1 MNVNVDLMEENVI
14 HINGGKVIDV
24 DVSVKSFMY
33 VKNHYVWNPAAC
45 NCENGKYLT
54 SIMNDSVIICDKFIV
69 LYAKPSP
76 EDDDDDDDQETKTN
90 FNEEKSASKTQN
102 FYILFAFLLIIIAL
116 LIPVSIYCYLIKYQP
131 KQKHLL
137 QYHDTT
143 LKQVSMNN
151 VN

>member
-45 NCENGKYLT
+45 NCENGKYLA

-76 EDDDDDDDQETKTN
+76 EDDDDDDQETKTN